1 MGTLKYKKDDNMGTD
16 KFEFSKLPETERIA
30 FYGALFAMGAVDGSI
45 DKEELST
52 IFETIDLDGF
62 SEEGRKTVRGYIITP
77 PPAEN
82 AFSTL
87 SSSGSELRFS
97 VMVQLYEVALANDII
112 DDAEREML
120 ESARRSLMVSSKQA
134 EAIAQFVRK
143 MRELRLR
150 GVDDSTA
157 AETMKGAFSALAGV
171 GVPISAVALSGSVLG
186 LSAAGITSG
195 LAALGLGL
203 GMVPGIGVA
212 VLLGTATFMGV
223 RYLLGTGKRNE
234 KAQIAA
240 ERERRAQ
247 RVLLSMQETINDLIE
262 RIMTLSERANLA
274 EKNTA
279 EVALLKERLTSM
291 KQILERR
298 RRAAEAQAAS

>member
-1 MGTLKYKKDDNMGTD
+1 MATE
-16 KFEFSKLPETERIA
+16 KFDFNKVPEVERVA
-30 FYGALFAMGAVDGSI
+30 FYGALFAMGAADGSI
-45 DKEELST
+45 DKEELSA
-52 IFETIDLDGF
+52 IFETIDLDGL
-62 SEEGRKTVRGYIITP
+62 SELGRKTVRGYIITP
-77 PPAEN
+77 PSADD

-97 VMVQLYEVALANDII
+97 VMIQLYEVALANDII
-112 DDAEREML
+112 EDAEREML
-120 ESARRSLMVSSKQA
+120 ESARRSLMIRSDQA
-134 EAIAQFVRK
+134 ESIEQFVRK

-157 AETMKGAFSALAGV
+157 AETMKSAVSALAGV
-171 GVPISAVALSGSVLG
+171 GVPITAVALSGSVLG

-223 RYLLGTGKRNE
+223 RYLLGISKRNE
-234 KAQIAA
+234 KAQVAA

-262 RIMTLSERANLA
+262 RIMALSERADLA

-279 EVALLKERLTSM
+279 EVALLKERLTAM

-298 RRAAEAQAAS
+298 RRAAEAQAAN